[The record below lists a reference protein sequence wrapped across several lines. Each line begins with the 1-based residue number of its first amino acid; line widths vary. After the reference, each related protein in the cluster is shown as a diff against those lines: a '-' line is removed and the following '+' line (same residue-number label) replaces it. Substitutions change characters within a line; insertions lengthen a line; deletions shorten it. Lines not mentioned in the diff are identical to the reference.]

1 MGAGQDSVMRVSHK
15 ILSMPAIAAFAF
27 LLIIATTAI
36 GLKKNKTVISR
47 VENGNFRALE
57 LCHDLDKAVFKMQRQ
72 FQEAITAADKDRI
85 AEVEVLHQ
93 SCLAKLAGAA
103 KYGSFQPEELEGIRR
118 SLETYYPL
126 ARSTSLGMVGG
137 DMGEKVVADI
147 KQMNLYY
154 NRLTGQIEAATHKQN
169 ADMGVA
175 LDLSTTYLGAA
186 AWITIITT
194 VVSMIV
200 LVTFSLILIRH
211 LSTPLNQITSLALRF
226 AKGDLSETTNH
237 QSQDEIGQ
245 LADSFRKMADAQK
258 AKMQVAREISQGNLH
273 VTIDLASG
281 HDGLGQAMVAMKE
294 NINKLLSDV
303 SVLAEAAV
311 QGRLDVRA
319 DASKHGGDFAS
330 IIKGINETLDKTI
343 APIDEA
349 SRVLERIAQRDLTV
363 RMRGD
368 YRGDHAT
375 IKQALNKALDN
386 LNSGFNEVAIEADGI
401 SVACEQLAAGS
412 QMAAEGTSQE
422 AQALENVSTSV
433 NEIAEMIRQTS
444 ANAQHIKN
452 LTTSA
457 RDLTAT
463 GVDAMKR
470 LSEAIDRIKHSSGET
485 SRIVKT
491 IDEIAFQTNL
501 LALNAAVEAARAG
514 DAGKGF
520 AVVADEVRSLAI
532 RSADAAK
539 NTTELIEGA
548 VRNSEEGV
556 HLNEDVLRHLDGI
569 HNQVNQVF
577 STMTEVA
584 AAAQQQNS
592 LIDMISRAVNE
603 INDITQRNAA
613 AVQQSASAVRQL
625 SHQADEMRATAG
637 MFQLSGFNSAA
648 NPNPGQEPVLYNL
661 PSMGSTSIK
670 PWVPAHHKS

>member
-1 MGAGQDSVMRVSHK
+1 
-15 ILSMPAIAAFAF
+15 MPAIAAFAF
-27 LLIIATTAI
+27 LLIIGTTAI

-57 LCHDLDKAVFKMQRQ
+57 LCHSLDKSIFQMQRQ
-72 FQEAITAADKDRI
+72 FQDAITAADKDRI
-85 AEVEVLHQ
+85 AEVEALHQ
-93 SCLAKLAGAA
+93 SCLAKLADAP
-103 KYGSFQPEELEGIRR
+103 KYGTIRQEELDGIRL
-118 SLETYYPL
+118 SLEAYYPL
-126 ARSTSLGMVGG
+126 ARSTSLSMVDGNM
-137 DMGEKVVADI
+137 DEKVMADI
-147 KQMNLYY
+147 KQMNLQY
-154 NRLTGQIEAATHKQN
+154 NRLTGQIEDATHKQN
-169 ADMGVA
+169 TDMGVA
-175 LDLSTTYLGAA
+175 LDLSTTYLGNA
-186 AWITIITT
+186 AWATIITT
-194 VVSMIV
+194 AVCLII

-226 AKGDLSETTNH
+226 AKGDLSETTAH

-258 AKMQVAREISQGNLH
+258 AKMEVAREISQGNLQ
-273 VTIDLASG
+273 VAIDLASNR
-281 HDGLGQAMVAMKE
+281 DGLGQAMVAMKE

-303 SVLAEAAV
+303 SVLAGAAV

-319 DASKHGGDFAS
+319 NASNHGGEFAA

-363 RMRGD
+363 RMKGD

-386 LNSGFNEVAIEADGI
+386 LNSGFNEVAIEASEI
-401 SVACEQLAAGS
+401 SQACEQLAAGS
-412 QMAAEGTSQE
+412 QLAAEGTSQE

-444 ANAQHIKN
+444 TNAQHIKN

-463 GVDAMKR
+463 GVDAMNH
-470 LSEAIDRIKHSSGET
+470 LSEAIDKIKHSSGET

-514 DAGKGF
+514 AAGKGF

-532 RSADAAK
+532 RSAEAAK

-556 HLNEDVLRHLDGI
+556 HLNEDVLLHLHGI
-569 HNQVNQVF
+569 HDQVNQVF

-613 AVQQSASAVRQL
+613 AVQQSASAVRHL
-625 SHQADEMRATAG
+625 SHQADEMRATAA
-637 MFQLSGFNSAA
+637 MFQLSSVNSAA
-648 NPNPGQEPVLYNL
+648 KPNLDQKSALSHPLTI
-661 PSMGSTSIK
+661 GSTSIK
-670 PWVPAHHKS
+670 PLVSAQHKIHGQPNSPPNYSHPQ